1 MHSLV
6 HWSNCVKIYRNVFSA
21 IEFLIYKH
29 NILNLFKGLRYN
41 RNNLLQKYWIC
52 TFSGNSYSNS
62 IYNVDKSINNAIEIQ
77 IHAQKYFDFRIYS
90 TPLAK
95 KCSSLRQRPY
105 LHYIFFLVSTRLR
118 YLKKLNSTKNPHV
131 LFEMMLMCM

>member
-6 HWSNCVKIYRNVFSA
+6 HWSNCVKMYRNVFSA

-41 RNNLLQKYWIC
+41 HNNLLQKYWIC

-77 IHAQKYFDFRIYS
+77 IHAQKYFNFRTHS
-90 TPLAK
+90 THPANK
-95 KCSSLRQRPY
+95 YSSLHQRPY
-105 LHYIFFLVSTRLR
+105 LQSKFFLVSFTRI
-118 YLKKLNSTKNPHV
+118 
-131 LFEMMLMCM
+131 